1 MRNWIPHRMRL
12 FNSLLPAYALLGA
25 PTVWANG
32 LFTADTVNLP
42 GTTDGQDTFV
52 SVQFSDPFDT
62 APVVVLTPND
72 NNPDPASIRIRNVT
86 PEGFEVH
93 MVEPPGSNGE
103 GPAMG
108 DVSFFA
114 AESGLYNIGGTA
126 VEVGFVST
134 VETGSKSGGT
144 SGFQTVSFD

>member
-1 MRNWIPHRMRL
+1 MRL

-42 GTTDGQDTFV
+42 GTTDGQDTLV

-72 NNPDPASIRIRNVT
+72 NNPNLL
-86 PEGFEVH
+86 EV
-93 MVEPPGSNGE
+93 MVK
-103 GPAMG
+103 
-108 DVSFFA
+108 
-114 AESGLYNIGGTA
+114 GLLW
-126 VEVGFVST
+126 EM
-134 VETGSKSGGT
+134 
-144 SGFQTVSFD
+144 